1 MARDTPAIEQHW
13 REVSG
18 WRLLG
23 VLIGAMVV
31 FVGGAVLSVLFA
43 EVFQLSD
50 PQVDLFDAVF
60 LPILALASVF
70 VPLWL
75 LILRPTDERLLVFDR
90 PQSRWRLLAA
100 VVGVILLIGG
110 NLVTEALSRLVAV
123 ERRTLVEFT
132 STTGA
137 TIVLWV
143 RSGLL
148 VPLVE
153 EVLFRGVIFN
163 WLRAH
168 GSVRLAVLVSA
179 LLYSAVHLN
188 PVASVSL
195 FLRGIVLTW
204 LYYQSESLLVPI
216 VAHAAGNSA
225 IIF

>member
-153 EVLFRGVIFN
+153 EVLF
-163 WLRAH
+163 
-168 GSVRLAVLVSA
+168 
-179 LLYSAVHLN
+179 
-188 PVASVSL
+188 
-195 FLRGIVLTW
+195 
-204 LYYQSESLLVPI
+204 
-216 VAHAAGNSA
+216 
-225 IIF
+225 